1 MNPTFKLGRSLA
13 TAVLATCVFGSPTW
27 AADYA
32 YKVTM
37 TLLAPKGSAAEKVP
51 SNKPSATK
59 MTPCIDTLPDQVNLN
74 ITYDAGKTALERR
87 DLYVI
92 LHSPTGTLHPIKKFT
107 LGSSPVIRG
116 PFTPSTLIGSVEDNI
131 YLRSVDNLGQGSQTE
146 TLFGGYISLESV
158 ETGTWQVVSILANS
172 TNVDFEDPTT
182 WSAWDVATLVV
193 GRPWAAT
200 TKNTCGPGFAP

>member
-1 MNPTFKLGRSLA
+1 MTPTFTLGRGLV
-13 TAVLATCVFGSPTW
+13 TAVVATCCFGSHSW

-37 TLLAPKGSAAEKVP
+37 TLVAPKGSAGEKLAT
-51 SNKPSATK
+51 NKPSTTK
-59 MTPCIDTLPDQVNLN
+59 LSPCIDTLPDQVNVT

-92 LHSPTGTLHPIKKFT
+92 LNSPTGTLHPIKKFT

-116 PFTPSTLIGSVEDNI
+116 PFTPATLVGSVEDNI
-131 YLRSVDNLGQGSQTE
+131 YLRSADNLGQGNQTE

-158 ETGTWQVVSILANS
+158 GTGTWQVVSILANS
-172 TNVDFEDPTT
+172 ATVDFEDPAT
-182 WSAWDVATLVV
+182 WSAWDVATLIV
-193 GRPWAAT
+193 GRPWAGAS
-200 TKNTCGPGFAP
+200 KNSCGPGFAP